1 MVNIWFVACSQ
12 SVLICYSHF
21 IEWNNPSQIIVR
33 KVCPIDFVLCT
44 FIILSST
51 QNTYETSGYNCG
63 HTAGFADWKEGGI
76 AKVVQNWPAALIE
89 NALLMQHM

>member
-1 MVNIWFVACSQ
+1 LNGTTLHRSSERFS
-12 SVLICYSHF
+12 
-21 IEWNNPSQIIVR
+21 
-33 KVCPIDFVLCT
+33 PIHFVLCT

-51 QNTYETSGYNCG
+51 HNTYETSGYNCR
-63 HTAGFADWKEGGI
+63 HTGGFADWKEGGI